1 MGHSALVSTASSIC
15 LTTLASLLFLD
26 VGMCLVLFELLHLF
40 VLLKV
45 IKTDF
50 ENSIGLKGGQES
62 MFGKSKN
69 YFQCERA
76 KCGKGKNTP

>member
-1 MGHSALVSTASSIC
+1 MVSTASIY
-15 LTTLASLLFLD
+15 LITLASLLFLN

-45 IKTDF
+45 VKFDF

-62 MFGKSKN
+62 MFGKS
-69 YFQCERA
+69 
-76 KCGKGKNTP
+76 